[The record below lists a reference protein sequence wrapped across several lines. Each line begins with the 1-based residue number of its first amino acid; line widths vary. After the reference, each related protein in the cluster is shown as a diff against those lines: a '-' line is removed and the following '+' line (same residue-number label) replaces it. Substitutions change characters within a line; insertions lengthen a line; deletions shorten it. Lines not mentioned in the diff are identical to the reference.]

1 MKLQQIIANN
11 LSVHLSDLAFD
22 IPLSGEVQT
31 KLMTLGCL
39 DAPVDGGFGSVSKLA
54 LSRFAATVGVPYEE
68 RIDAQLAQ
76 ALLEASDDTFL
87 PLTLGTDFASRLVRY
102 MQLRNLWFAKLPG
115 FLNIIYVEGANAD
128 GQPNAD
134 EFNVFNDRRLVFH
147 IQAGK
152 PTLLFNA
159 LATTEPGR
167 FYTENPE
174 NSLGAARIA
183 FGQYKSWQVGTH
195 KLGRPGAHEALV
207 QVGDLTVC
215 RDLNGDGRRTGDRI
229 FVGSGFGINQHSGH
243 NQAVGNIGKASA
255 GCLVGRTDAEH
266 REFMQLVKTDPRYS
280 EASHGYR
287 FVSTIIAGDDLKA
300 KVG

>member
-11 LSVHLSDLAFD
+11 LSIHLSDLAFD
-22 IPLSGEVQT
+22 IQLTGEVQT

-39 DAPVDGGFGSVSKLA
+39 DAPVDGSFGPVSRLA
-54 LSRFAATVGVPYEE
+54 LSRFADIAGVAYEE
-68 RIDAQLAQ
+68 RVDAPLAQ
-76 ALLEASDDTFL
+76 ALLDASDDTFL
-87 PLTLGTDFASRLVRY
+87 PLTLGTDFASRVVRY
-102 MQLRNLWFAKLPG
+102 MQLRNHWLAKLPG
-115 FLNIIYVEGANAD
+115 FLNIIYVEGANDD

-134 EFNVFNDRRLVFH
+134 TFNVFNDRRLVLH
-147 IQAGK
+147 IQNGT
-152 PTLLFNA
+152 PTLLLNV

-195 KLGRPGAHEALV
+195 KQGRPGAHEALV
-207 QVGDLTVC
+207 QVGNLTVC
-215 RDLNGDGRRTGDRI
+215 RDLNRDGKRTGDRI
-229 FVGSGFGINQHSGH
+229 FIDSGFGINQHSGH
-243 NQAVGNIGKASA
+243 NQPANNIGKASA
-255 GCLVGRTDAEH
+255 GCLVGRTDAQH
-266 REFMQLVKTDPRYS
+266 QEFMQLVKTDPRYS